1 MNLFLFDDDTVPLPP
16 ITTSQAVQRVL
27 SVFDALSRGL
37 GPAPLVRLRCREDV
51 LVEAKVVDERVRSG
65 ERLPLVGTLVAAP
78 DHPAVVGRL
87 ARAGAVVAGHT
98 VPGTPSPGSEARL
111 ETLSKLDALLVTE
124 PPAGCR
130 GVVGF
135 VPTRGLLPT
144 SDCGVTTVLAR
155 DASVAQQVAAAITGP
170 DSRSGPR
177 GFSRYWPDSVRLS
190 AGQHP
195 RIAVPDADFLA
206 GLPVV
211 EAARLR
217 ATATTLRVAGAST
230 TEVALSASGSG
241 PDVCRRRA
249 AHALQH
255 HDAVLLPLG
264 TGACSLSRLVTR
276 LDTAAM
282 LVPLRHE
289 SGIGLLAKP
298 FDDQVV
304 LDLAGLLTG
313 SQASGPYPDVGVRLV
328 AFGSFLRGQP
338 RAVELERV
346 GARFT
351 GFATTTRQ
359 YRLVLLEDG
368 PPEAG
373 VVPASGPTDGG
384 PLLGEE
390 WLLAPAALG
399 EFVAH
404 LPAPM
409 RLGTVELADGTSSL
423 AVLCDPA
430 AADGGLDLTRWECWR
445 AYLRHL
451 SAVRPAA
458 ARAGS

>member
-51 LVEAKVVDERVRSG
+51 LVDAKAVDERVRLG

-78 DHPAVVGRL
+78 DEPVVVGRL
-87 ARAGAVVAGHT
+87 AQAGAVVAGHT
-98 VPGTPSPGSEARL
+98 VPGSPSPGSEARV

-144 SDCGVTTVLAR
+144 SDSGVTTVLAR
-155 DASVAQQVAAAITGP
+155 DAAVAQQVAAAVTGP
-170 DSRSGPR
+170 DPRAGSR
-177 GFSRYWPDSVRLS
+177 GFSRHWPESVRLS
-190 AGQHP
+190 AGEHP
-195 RIAVPDADFLA
+195 RVGVPDRPFLA
-206 GLPVV
+206 ALAPMD
-211 EAARLR
+211 AARLL
-217 ATATTLRVAGAST
+217 ATADTLRVAGALT
-230 TEVALSASGSG
+230 NEVELSGGGADGI
-241 PDVCRRRA
+241 CRRRA
-249 AHALQH
+249 AHALQY
-255 HDAVLLPLG
+255 HDAILLPLG
-264 TGACSLSRLVTR
+264 SGACSLSRLVTR

-282 LVPLRHE
+282 LLPLRFD
-289 SGIGLLAKP
+289 GGVGLLTKP

-313 SQASGPYPDVGVRLV
+313 SQAPRPYPDVGVRLI

-338 RAVELERV
+338 RAVDLERV

-351 GFATTTRQ
+351 GFATTSRH
-359 YRLVLLEDG
+359 YRLMLLEQD

-373 VVPASGPTDGG
+373 VVPARGAAEGG

-409 RLGTVELADGTSSL
+409 RLGTVDLADGTSSL
-423 AVLCDPA
+423 AILCDPA
-430 AADGGLDLTRWECWR
+430 AARHGADLTAWECWR

-458 ARAGS
+458 VRAGS